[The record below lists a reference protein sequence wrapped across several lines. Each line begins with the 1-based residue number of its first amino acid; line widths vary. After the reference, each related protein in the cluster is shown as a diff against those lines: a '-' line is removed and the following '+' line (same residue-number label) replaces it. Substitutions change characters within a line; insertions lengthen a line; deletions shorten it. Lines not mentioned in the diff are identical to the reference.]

1 MIKRALP
8 LLWLTIPLIA
18 STVYAETKQD
28 LFLAAIQGKQSRVQ
42 NMLVQGIDVNS
53 TVNGKR
59 TALMAAA
66 HNGNYKTIQLLLT
79 YGADVNLSDQQG
91 VTALM
96 NAVNFGDEKIVQLL
110 INAGADI
117 NAKDAKNN
125 SVLDRAKK
133 TQYKHLIKL
142 LDPTATTEKETKP
155 EAEETP
161 TEE

>member
-1 MIKRALP
+1 MKKSLT
-8 LLWLTIPLIA
+8 LLWLA
-18 STVYAETKQD
+18 SSIFTTLAFAETKQE
-28 LFLAAIQGKQSRVQ
+28 LFSAAIQGKQSRVQ
-42 NMLVQGIDVNS
+42 NMLAQGIDVNS

-79 YGADVNLSDQQG
+79 YGADVNLSDDRG

-117 NAKDAKNN
+117 DAKDAQNN

-133 TQYKHLIKL
+133 TQYPHLIKL
-142 LDPTATTEKETKP
+142 LDPSATAEKSSN
-155 EAEETP
+155 P
-161 TEE
+161 TEAAPSNE